1 MSDSEK
7 VDDKIEEVISSI
19 PKELEPKLREMAIA
33 ETKPPVEMKIEET
46 EELTGELESKKPKV
60 KRERTEKQK
69 AVFEKARL
77 KRQENIA
84 KRKAEKEATKKPR
97 GRPPKEP
104 EPEPPLEPSSEDETI
119 IEEEI
124 EYRKKPKAKPKATKK
139 VKKVVYIS
147 DDSDEDSSDEEFYNQ
162 LQKKYSKPVQQ
173 AYQPEPQVY
182 QTPTSM
188 NNFYRF
194 A

>member
-1 MSDSEK
+1 MSESEN
-7 VDDKIEEVISSI
+7 VSSI

-33 ETKPPVEMKIEET
+33 ESKPQIEVKVEEV
-46 EELTGELESKKPKV
+46 EELTGELESNKPKV
-60 KRERTEKQK
+60 KKERTEAQK

-84 KRKAEKEATKKPR
+84 KKKAEKEASKKPR
-97 GRPPKEP
+97 GRPAKAPEP
-104 EPEPPLEPSSEDETI
+104 EPEPPSSEDETV

-124 EYRKKPKAKPKATKK
+124 EYRKKPKAKPKTTKK

-147 DDSDEDSSDEEFYNQ
+147 DDSDEDSSSSDEDFYNQ
-162 LQKKYSKPVQQ
+162 LQAKYGKKIQQPQIQQYS
-173 AYQPEPQVY
+173 YQP
-182 QTPTSM
+182 PTSM